1 MERSPEKF
9 VRGPL
14 KLFMINLDIGYCRI
28 FGKGAGVSVKNSMV
42 SRLGSR
48 VGEVSVKDMMSFQEE
63 RREFFSK
70 LIKSKPM
77 QISVKAR
84 TGYRIWKRSVHGK
97 LWIEDSHFLEKIF
110 ATLKG
115 NIGKKLMTIG

>member
-1 MERSPEKF
+1 MEKSPEKF

-84 TGYRIWKRSVHGK
+84 TGYRMLSNMEEIRPWR
-97 LWIEDSHFLEKIF
+97 
-110 ATLKG
+110 TLD
-115 NIGKKLMTIG
+115 